1 MNAMAQPYPY
11 TILEF
16 SSPVQLSVF
25 SPKWTKEV
33 STFGLSQWKI
43 EAISQTLKLER
54 LPTDWDSY
62 GSPPPSNELADFC
75 IDWLLKS
82 IPFNDLPSPNVVP
95 VSGGGIQFEWS
106 LSDRE
111 LELEVLPNYTIE
123 FLKTERGEPLD
134 QGEVKNLQQI
144 PALFGWLGAE

>member
-1 MNAMAQPYPY
+1 MTTVAQPYFY
-11 TILEF
+11 THCELF
-16 SSPVQLSVF
+16 PPVQLNVA

-33 STFGLSQWKI
+33 STFDLSQWKI
-43 EAISQTLKLER
+43 EAISQTLRLER

-75 IDWLLKS
+75 IDWLKN

-106 LSDRE
+106 LPDRE

-123 FLKTERGEPLD
+123 FLKVERGEPLD
-134 QGEVKNLQQI
+134 QGEVTNLQQLQ
-144 PALFGWLGAE
+144 ALFGWLGAE